1 MPRHVRS
8 VAARRSRRIVGP
20 AKNAR
25 PRCLVRPLDERLNC
39 FMACAKLSNPPRRPR
54 SAHWKGTS
62 GPIESLATYLE
73 KYWRRC
79 SLD

>member
-25 PRCLVRPLDERLNC
+25 PRCLVASGREVELFLGLREAFKPTPETTERTLE
-39 FMACAKLSNPPRRPR
+39 RYVW
-54 SAHWKGTS
+54 AH
-62 GPIESLATYLE
+62 
-73 KYWRRC
+73 
-79 SLD
+79 